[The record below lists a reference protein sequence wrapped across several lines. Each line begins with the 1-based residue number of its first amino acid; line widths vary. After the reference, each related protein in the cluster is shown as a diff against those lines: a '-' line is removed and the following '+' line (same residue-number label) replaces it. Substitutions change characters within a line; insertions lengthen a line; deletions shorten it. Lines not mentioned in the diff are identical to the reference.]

1 MKFPRQRYYKKSRKK
16 QFRIKSTDA
25 QRNQPKKNK
34 QTISKI
40 NINTEENKKM
50 MKKTTKF

>member
-16 QFRIKSTDA
+16 QLRIKSTDA

-34 QTISKI
+34 QKISKI
-40 NINTEENKKM
+40 NINTEENNKNAE
-50 MKKTTKF
+50 